1 MECFKNISF
10 SKSKPLMKEEK
21 NHYNFL
27 YRNFLTKNIHSFYTY
42 FPQINDKVYFILQAY
57 EDFLRM
63 NFESIIYEIDSIF
76 FWKKSRIIKD
86 NCTFECE
93 IVNIE
98 YSFPNDMT
106 VSLIQKS
113 YKKEIYERLKLII
126 KLELKI
132 INDYESNLP
141 DFLINKASYETN
153 LKLLKKQN
161 KEQVN
166 YFDIVMADGIFK
178 SKLLG
183 VILY

>member
-1 MECFKNISF
+1 
-10 SKSKPLMKEEK
+10 
-21 NHYNFL
+21 
-27 YRNFLTKNIHSFYTY
+27 
-42 FPQINDKVYFILQAY
+42 
-57 EDFLRM
+57 
-63 NFESIIYEIDSIF
+63 
-76 FWKKSRIIKD
+76 
-86 NCTFECE
+86 
-93 IVNIE
+93 
-98 YSFPNDMT
+98 MT

-132 INDYESNLP
+132 INDYESVNEDNIIKIIFFENNLP

-166 YFDIVMADGIFK
+166 NFDIVMADGIFK

>member
-1 MECFKNISF
+1 
-10 SKSKPLMKEEK
+10 MKEEK

-132 INDYESNLP
+132 INDYESVNEDNIIKIIFFENNLP

-183 VILY
+183 VILF

>member
-1 MECFKNISF
+1 
-10 SKSKPLMKEEK
+10 MKEEK

-132 INDYESNLP
+132 INDYESVNEDNIIKIIFFENNLP

-166 YFDIVMADGIFK
+166 NFDIVMADGIFK

-183 VILY
+183 VILF